1 MKYNHMFDVAF
12 NFESNNDEENVT
24 IDELIK
30 AMEKRLLDLKSEK
43 CIEAFGHCDTYEVE
57 IL

>member
-1 MKYNHMFDVAF
+1 MKYNHMYDVAF
-12 NFESNNDEENVT
+12 NFDSNNDEEDVT

-43 CIEAFGHCDTYEVE
+43 CIESFGHCDTLEVNQ
-57 IL
+57 